1 MNRYDSTSS
10 LIWLLAALG
19 ITLWSSVTLRIGTLS
34 HPGPGFLPLLCGIT
48 MVVLAIVVFYQAK
61 TKEKGIE
68 GESFWTRES
77 LIRISL
83 TVVTLLIYGIC
94 LEYLGFNLTTFIVM
108 LLIFT
113 EVAGTPWF
121 IGIVESLIATGACY
135 LIFGYFMKIQLPKG
149 WLGF

>member
-1 MNRYDSTSS
+1 MNRYDSVSS
-10 LIWLLAALG
+10 LIWFLVALG
-19 ITLWSSVTLRIGTLS
+19 IILWSSLTLKLGTLK

-48 MVVLAIVVFYQAK
+48 TAVLAVIVFFQAK
-61 TKEKGIE
+61 RKEKGVE
-68 GESFWTRES
+68 GESFWKIRS
-77 LIRISL
+77 LIPIFL
-83 TVVTLLIYGIC
+83 TIGILLIYAIF

-113 EVAGTPWF
+113 QVAGISWF

-135 LIFGYFMKIQLPKG
+135 LIFGYLMKIQLPKG